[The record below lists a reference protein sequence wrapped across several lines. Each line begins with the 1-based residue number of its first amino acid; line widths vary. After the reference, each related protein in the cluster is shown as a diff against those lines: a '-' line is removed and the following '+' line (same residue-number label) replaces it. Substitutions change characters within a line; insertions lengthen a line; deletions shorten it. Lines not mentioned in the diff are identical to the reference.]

1 MKKLVIIAALLLTGC
16 QSTIPT
22 TRLQVVTP
30 PEQMYDCPIKTKWPN
45 WQTLNDTE
53 VAKTIVE
60 LYKNNVRCKNS
71 IDAIKQYLDSA
82 KAQIEGQFTLVEVCR
97 VRP

>member
-1 MKKLVIIAALLLTGC
+1 MKKIILLSFLLAGC
-16 QSTIPT
+16 QSSIIETK
-22 TRLQVVTP
+22 LQVVTP

-60 LYKNNVRCKNS
+60 LYKNNSRCKAS
-71 IDAIKQYLDSA
+71 IDAIQKFLTDA
-82 KAQIEGQFTLVEVCR
+82 KARIEG
-97 VRP
+97 

>member
-1 MKKLVIIAALLLTGC
+1 MKKLIILSLLLAGC
-16 QSTIPT
+16 QSTAT
-22 TRLQVVTP
+22 STRLQVIIP

-45 WQTLNDTE
+45 WQKLNDTD

-71 IDAIKQYLDSA
+71 VDAIKKYLTDA
-82 KAQIEGQFTLVEVCR
+82 KAQIED
-97 VRP
+97 

>member
-16 QSTIPT
+16 QSTVPT

-30 PEQMYDCPIKTKWPN
+30 PDEMYDCPIKTKWPN
-45 WQTLNDTE
+45 YKTLNDTE

-60 LYKNNVRCKNS
+60 LYKNNSRCKNS
-71 IDAIKQYLDSA
+71 VDAIRKYLTDA
-82 KAQIEGQFTLVEVCR
+82 KTRIEN
-97 VRP
+97 

>member
-16 QSTIPT
+16 QSTVPT

-30 PEQMYDCPIKTKWPN
+30 PDEMYDCPIKTKWPN
-45 WQTLNDTE
+45 YKTLNDTE

-60 LYKNNVRCKNS
+60 LYKNNSRCKAS
-71 IDAIKQYLDSA
+71 IDAIQKFLTDA
-82 KAQIEGQFTLVEVCR
+82 KARIEN
-97 VRP
+97 

>member
-1 MKKLVIIAALLLTGC
+1 MKKIILLSFLLAGC
-16 QSTIPT
+16 QSTIT
-22 TRLQVVTP
+22 ETKLQVVTP

-60 LYKNNVRCKNS
+60 LYKNNARCKNS

-82 KAQIEGQFTLVEVCR
+82 KAQIESN
-97 VRP
+97 

>member
-16 QSTIPT
+16 QSTVTT

-30 PEQMYDCPIKTKWPN
+30 PDEMYDCPIKTKWPN
-45 WQTLNDTE
+45 YKTLNDTE

-60 LYKNNVRCKNS
+60 LYKNNSRCKAS
-71 IDAIKQYLDSA
+71 IDAIQKYLTDA
-82 KAQIEGQFTLVEVCR
+82 KARIEN
-97 VRP
+97 